1 MKKRLIL
8 TLAFL
13 ALPAAVEAKTIEVK
27 MLNNS
32 KSGIMVFEPG
42 YVKADP
48 GDTIKFI
55 PTDLSHSSSSALI
68 PTGASPWVGKLN
80 KPVSVTLKK
89 DGVYIFKCD
98 PHVPMAMVGVVQVG
112 KPVNLDAAKAEA
124 KTMAAKFA
132 MNKDR
137 LEKYLAQVK

>member
-1 MKKRLIL
+1 MKNRLVI
-8 TLAFL
+8 TLAIL
-13 ALPAAVEAKTIEVK
+13 ALPIAAQAKTIEVK
-27 MLNNS
+27 MVNNS
-32 KSGIMVFEPG
+32 KSGIMAFEPG
-42 YVKADP
+42 YVKAEP

-68 PTGASPWVGKLN
+68 PAGASPWVGKLN

-98 PHVPMAMVGVVQVG
+98 PHLPMAMVGVVQVG